1 MHRARSLTVVALLWA
16 APSLL
21 AAQDFITGGVPREPV
36 LRHPH
41 DLDASYIRVP
51 LAPADA
57 KYGALDGD
65 RMKEF
70 VDEIVDVSLR
80 SKADG
85 ELLWGRQAGTIY
97 DDMVEGIVERRFREF
112 GLQDVHR
119 QYFDLEPQWFPTA
132 WDFTA
137 TAGGRKMRFESA
149 RAATNSVPSS
159 AAGMD
164 LEPVWVG
171 LGTASDFEGRDVRG
185 KLVLIQSMPMPGVV
199 SHSASYN
206 GSAERA
212 GELGAA
218 AVAINVA
225 IPGNMQV
232 QIRFNTGVPTFTIGT
247 QDMLALREA
256 MEDGPTSVH
265 VQLSTE
271 LRAGT
276 RDANVWG
283 ALPGTTDE
291 DIIIMAHHDA
301 HFTGALDNASGMAV
315 MLGLAEYFSKIPQ
328 SERRRTIKFVTTS
341 GHHVGSAG
349 TVWMHDNRDTFL
361 ANTVLAINAEH
372 VSVVQ
377 TYYDRRAPVLRNSDN
392 IDARRWW
399 VNGSSRL
406 AQIALDSWR
415 TFGVTIYDDME
426 NNASGDMSPM
436 DRDVPSIQLIESAA
450 YYHTDSDVPEHV
462 PAPGLA
468 AVARA
473 YAKIIDRVNELQ
485 KAELEPTPIAP

>member
-1 MHRARSLTVVALLWA
+1 
-16 APSLL
+16 
-21 AAQDFITGGVPREPV
+21 
-36 LRHPH
+36 
-41 DLDASYIRVP
+41 
-51 LAPADA
+51 
-57 KYGALDGD
+57 
-65 RMKEF
+65 
-70 VDEIVDVSLR
+70 
-80 SKADG
+80 
-85 ELLWGRQAGTIY
+85 
-97 DDMVEGIVERRFREF
+97 
-112 GLQDVHR
+112 
-119 QYFDLEPQWFPTA
+119 
-132 WDFTA
+132 
-137 TAGGRKMRFESA
+137 
-149 RAATNSVPSS
+149 
-159 AAGMD
+159 
-164 LEPVWVG
+164 
-171 LGTASDFEGRDVRG
+171 
-185 KLVLIQSMPMPGVV
+185 VLIQSMPMPGVV

-232 QIRFNTGVPTFTIGT
+232 QIRFNTGVPTFTMGT

-256 MEDGPTSVH
+256 MEEGPVSVH

-271 LRAGT
+271 YREGT
-276 RDANVWG
+276 RDASVWG
-283 ALPGTTDE
+283 ELPGTTDE
-291 DIIIMAHHDA
+291 NIIVMAHHDA

-315 MLGLAEYFSKIPQ
+315 MLGLAEYYARIPQ
-328 SERRRTIKFVTTS
+328 SERRRTLKFVTTS
-341 GHHVGSAG
+341 GHHVGSHG

-399 VNGSSRL
+399 VNWSGTL
-406 AQIALDSWR
+406 ANIALDAWKR
-415 TFGVTIYDDME
+415 FGVTIYDDME

-450 YYHTDSDVPEHV
+450 YYHTDQDIPEHV

-473 YAKIIDRVNELQ
+473 YAKMIDEVNELE
-485 KAELEPTPIAP
+485 KSDIEPTPIAP